1 MKFDFSQ
8 LPLNDRAFSEK
19 PMTFCDADPKRVL
32 SGIIDLITI
41 ETGRRKARENWQKAQ
56 LRNLLKHVH
65 ERSPFWRKRIGTK
78 KISDLKLS
86 DLPILTRR
94 DVVGQVES
102 EGSLLHQSDGHFVD
116 THATSGSSGTPVKFF
131 ISEMNG
137 NYNRVRSLAQ
147 FFMEGRDLSLNR
159 TRFRRFD
166 DAKEAKSDIKN
177 GFIVDVTNS
186 WIGPL
191 GGLFKSGINKHI
203 DLSKQ
208 HMEDWH
214 RKRDLLI
221 EELSRDSIGYLV
233 LAPSLLRA
241 VFHDDNMEFF
251 SKYKTEML
259 IPLSE
264 EISEDLR
271 GLFCMQN
278 IPVRGNYSSEEVG
291 VIGCECQHY
300 PSNYHVANSNVI
312 VEIDKNSTV
321 TIGASTL
328 SRVLLTHLHSYATP
342 FIRYDVG
349 DLVAL
354 ADCCKCGHD
363 GPVISNV
370 VGRTKNLVK
379 HADGRLTP
387 FLHLREGDMI
397 RCAKV
402 DEFRVRQTTVNDIV
416 LELSGCGTL
425 TEDQHIYFTELI
437 KKHAGVDFNVDIR
450 IVAEIDWGLSVKR
463 PAFRNELI

>member
-1 MKFDFSQ
+1 
-8 LPLNDRAFSEK
+8 
-19 PMTFCDADPKRVL
+19 
-32 SGIIDLITI
+32 
-41 ETGRRKARENWQKAQ
+41 
-56 LRNLLKHVH
+56 
-65 ERSPFWRKRIGTK
+65 
-78 KISDLKLS
+78 
-86 DLPILTRR
+86 
-94 DVVGQVES
+94 
-102 EGSLLHQSDGHFVD
+102 
-116 THATSGSSGTPVKFF
+116 
-131 ISEMNG
+131 MNG

-166 DAKEAKSDIKN
+166 DDKDAKGDIKN

-191 GGLFKSGINKHI
+191 GGLLKSGINKHI
-203 DLSKQ
+203 DLSKR
-208 HMEDWH
+208 HIEDWH
-214 RKRDLLI
+214 KKRDLLI
-221 EELSRDSIGYLV
+221 EELSKDSIGYLV

-241 VFHDDNMEFF
+241 VFHDDNIDFF

-264 EISEDLR
+264 EISQDLR
-271 GLFCMQN
+271 RAFCVQN

-291 VIGCECQHY
+291 IIGCECQHY
-300 PSNYHVANSNVI
+300 PANYHVAHSNVI
-312 VEIDKNSTV
+312 VEVDKKSSI
-321 TIGASTL
+321 TIGANTL

-349 DLVAL
+349 DLGAL

-363 GPVISNV
+363 GPIISNV

-397 RCAKV
+397 RCAKL

-416 LELSGCGTL
+416 LELSGCGNL
-425 TEDQHIYFTELI
+425 TEDQHTYFTELI

-450 IVAEIDWGLSVKR
+450 IVKEIDWGQSVKR